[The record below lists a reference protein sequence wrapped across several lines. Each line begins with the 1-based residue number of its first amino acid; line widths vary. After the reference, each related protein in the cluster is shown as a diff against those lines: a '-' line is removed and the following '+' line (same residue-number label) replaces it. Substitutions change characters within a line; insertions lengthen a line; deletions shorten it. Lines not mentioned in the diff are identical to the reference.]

1 MLVLSSALNYLD
13 RQVLAALMPTIQ
25 TEFGLSRE
33 DIGAV
38 ISAFSVVYALSS
50 PLMGHFIDRAGLRTG
65 AALIVAIWSAVGMAT
80 GLAGS
85 FVSLIVCRSL
95 LGFAEAGGVPATGK
109 GFAMYLPPEDR
120 AAGAALSQVGL
131 TIGSMGAPLLT
142 EWMSALYGWRSAF
155 LVSGAL
161 GFFWI
166 PVWLSVSRK
175 APVLLDPHASGGGR
189 VREMLRD
196 RRYLA
201 LVLANVLAMTIYS
214 LWTNWTTVFLVSS
227 YGLSRQDANLSYAWI
242 PPIFATLGGLA
253 GAWLANREI
262 RGGSDVITTRLR
274 ISLGASIFALTTA
287 VAPLAPDPVAAVV
300 AICISFFATTC
311 LSVNYYAIPLDLF
324 GSVSAGFAVSLL
336 TGVFGL
342 MQAFLSPVIGGSS
355 EKFGWQP
362 VCIAIAAL
370 PLASALLLQ
379 VAFRKR

>member
-166 PVWLSVSRK
+166 PVWLERLEEGAGPARSTC
-175 APVLLDPHASGGGR
+175 
-189 VREMLRD
+189 VR
-196 RRYLA
+196 RR
-201 LVLANVLAMTIYS
+201 
-214 LWTNWTTVFLVSS
+214 
-227 YGLSRQDANLSYAWI
+227 
-242 PPIFATLGGLA
+242 P
-253 GAWLANREI
+253 
-262 RGGSDVITTRLR
+262 GS
-274 ISLGASIFALTTA
+274 
-287 VAPLAPDPVAAVV
+287 
-300 AICISFFATTC
+300 
-311 LSVNYYAIPLDLF
+311 
-324 GSVSAGFAVSLL
+324 
-336 TGVFGL
+336 
-342 MQAFLSPVIGGSS
+342 
-355 EKFGWQP
+355 
-362 VCIAIAAL
+362 
-370 PLASALLLQ
+370 
-379 VAFRKR
+379 